1 MAAIAEE
8 DYRAFEILDWPS
20 ALRPSTG
27 NMEQPHGSCG
37 EAVRTDNTRNEI
49 RLLNQ

>member
-8 DYRAFEILDWPS
+8 DYRAFEILDWTS
-20 ALRPSTG
+20 ALRHSTG
-27 NMEQPHGSCG
+27 NMEQPRRSCG
-37 EAVRTDNTRNEI
+37 EAVWTANTHNEI